1 MCIAPDGGRRLAGP
15 ETAALKAA
23 PHGIQPAG
31 LAKPAA
37 LPQKPPNQRHPK
49 SDAAPFCMTADVEAF
64 MADFDLGKIRN
75 IGITAHIDAGKT
87 TTTERIL
94 YYTGVSHR
102 IGEVHDGN
110 TTTDYMDQERERG
123 ITITSAAVTCE
134 WKDHRINIIDT
145 PGHIDF
151 NIEVN
156 RSLRVLDG
164 AIFIIEG
171 VAGVQPQSETNWRLA
186 DRYNVPRIIFINK
199 LDRTG
204 ADFFRAFATLK
215 EKLDI
220 VALPL
225 QLPIGIEDSFLGV
238 IDLVEMK
245 AIIWEGGE
253 LGAKFHDEEIP
264 EAMKEQAAE
273 YRQNL
278 LDTALS
284 VDNEAME
291 EYFDKGDVSVE
302 TLKRCIKAGAISG
315 AFRPVLCGTAFKNK
329 GVQPLLDAVLDYLP
343 SPVDVPGIRVAPEE
357 GQDDDPNARR
367 IKADPNAPFAGLAFK
382 IINDKYG
389 TLTFVRVYAGTLK
402 SSDTVMNTT
411 KGHKERI
418 GRMFQMH
425 ADKRAEIKEVHA
437 GDIAAFVGLKDTGTG
452 DTLASSDDPVVLE
465 RMAFPVPVI
474 DISVEPKTKEGVE
487 KMTLGLQKLA
497 GEDPSLR
504 LKTDQETGQTILSGM
519 GELHLEIIIDRL
531 KREYGVDANIGA
543 PQVAYRETISKSHT
557 ETYTH
562 KKQSGGSGQYAEVKI
577 VFEPQER
584 NEGVLFENKVVGGTV
599 PKEYIPAVEKGIRN
613 QADTGVL
620 AGFPTVDFKYTLV
633 DGKYHDVD
641 SSALAFEIAAKAC
654 FREGMKKAGPI
665 ILEPIMDVEITTPQ
679 DHVGDVVGDLNRRR
693 GQIQNQESS
702 GSTVIVRAHVPLKE
716 MFGYIS
722 HLRSMTK
729 GRASF
734 TMQFHH
740 YDPVPRNIAD
750 EIMTKSA

>member
-1 MCIAPDGGRRLAGP
+1 M
-15 ETAALKAA
+15 
-23 PHGIQPAG
+23 
-31 LAKPAA
+31 
-37 LPQKPPNQRHPK
+37 
-49 SDAAPFCMTADVEAF
+49 SDRPLD
-64 MADFDLGKIRN
+64 KIRN

-94 YYTGVSHR
+94 YYTGVSHK

-134 WKDHRINIIDT
+134 WKDTRINIIDT

-204 ADFFRAFATLK
+204 ADFYRAFDTLK

-225 QLPIGIEDSFLGV
+225 QLPIGEEDKFLGV
-238 IDLVEMK
+238 VDLVEMK

-253 LGAKFHDEEIP
+253 LGALYHDEPIP
-264 EAMKEQAAE
+264 ADLVEKAAE

-284 VDNEAME
+284 VDEKAME

-302 TLKRCIKAGAISG
+302 TLKRCIKQGAITG
-315 AFRPVLCGTAFKNK
+315 EFRPVLCGTAFKNK

-343 SPVDVPGIRVAPEE
+343 SPVDVPGIAVALDE
-357 GQDDDPNARR
+357 GVDEAEHPNRRR
-367 IKADPNAPFAGLAFK
+367 IKADPKAPFAGLAFK

-402 SSDTVMNTT
+402 TGDTVMNTT
-411 KGHKERI
+411 KDHRERI

-425 ADKRAEIKEVHA
+425 ADKRAEIKYVEA

-474 DISVEPKTKEGVE
+474 DISVEPRTKEAVE

-504 LKTDQETGQTILSGM
+504 LRTDQETGQTILSGM

-531 KREYGVDANIGA
+531 RREYGVDCAIGA

-577 VFEPQER
+577 IFEPMER
-584 NEGVLFENKVVGGTV
+584 NHGIVFENKVVGGSI
-599 PKEYIPAVEKGIRN
+599 PKEFIPAVEKGIKV

-654 FREGMKKAGPI
+654 FREGMKKATPI
-665 ILEPIMDVEITTPQ
+665 ILEPIMDVEVTTPQ

-693 GQIQNQESS
+693 GHIQNQDSS
-702 GSTVIVRAHVPLKE
+702 GSTIIVRAQVPLKE

-750 EIMTKSA
+750 EIMSKSA

>member
-1 MCIAPDGGRRLAGP
+1 VSATPL
-15 ETAALKAA
+15 E
-23 PHGIQPAG
+23 
-31 LAKPAA
+31 
-37 LPQKPPNQRHPK
+37 
-49 SDAAPFCMTADVEAF
+49 
-64 MADFDLGKIRN
+64 KIRN

-94 YYTGVSHR
+94 YYTGVSHK

-110 TTTDYMDQERERG
+110 TTTDYMEQERERG
-123 ITITSAAVTCE
+123 ITITSAAVTCQ

-186 DRYNVPRIIFINK
+186 DRYNVPRVIFINK

-204 ADFFRAFATLK
+204 ADFYRACDTLK

-225 QLPIGIEDSFLGV
+225 QLPIGIEDRFVGV
-238 IDLVEMK
+238 VDLVEMK
-245 AIIWEGGE
+245 AIVWEGGE
-253 LGAKFHDEEIP
+253 LGAKYHDEPIP
-264 EAMKEQAAE
+264 AE
-273 YRQNL
+273 LEERAREFRQNL

-284 VDNEAME
+284 MDDAAME
-291 EYFDKGDVSVE
+291 EYFDKGDVSAE
-302 TLKRCIKAGAISG
+302 TLKRCIKAGTISG

-343 SPVDVPGIRVAPEE
+343 SPVDVPGIKVAVAE
-357 GQDDDPNARR
+357 GEDETAEGRR
-367 IKADPNAPFAGLAFK
+367 IKADPGAPFAGLAFK

-402 SSDTVMNTT
+402 SGDMVQNTT
-411 KGHKERI
+411 KGHRERI

-425 ADKRAEIKEVHA
+425 ADKRAEIKEVFA
-437 GDIAAFVGLKDTGTG
+437 GDIAAFVGLKDTATG
-452 DTLASSDDPVVLE
+452 DTLASAADPVVLE

-474 DISVEPKTKEGVE
+474 DISVEPRTKEAIE

-504 LKTDQETGQTILSGM
+504 LRTDQESGQTILSGM

-531 KREYGVDANIGA
+531 RREYGVEANIGA
-543 PQVAYRETISKSHT
+543 PQVAYRETISRPHT

-562 KKQSGGSGQYAEVKI
+562 KKQTGGSGQYAEVKI
-577 VFEPQER
+577 TFEPQER
-584 NEGVLFENKVVGGTV
+584 NAGVVFENKVVGGSV
-599 PKEYIPAVEKGIRN
+599 PREYIPAVEKGIRV
-613 QADTGVL
+613 QAETGVL
-620 AGFPTVDFKYTLV
+620 AGFPTVDFKYTLL

-654 FREGMKKAGPI
+654 FRDGMKKAAPI
-665 ILEPIMDVEITTPQ
+665 ILEPIMDVEVTTPQ

-693 GQIQNQESS
+693 GMIQSQESS

-722 HLRSMTK
+722 DLRSMTK

-750 EIMTKSA
+750 EIMAKSA

>member
-1 MCIAPDGGRRLAGP
+1 MSDTVANPLA
-15 ETAALKAA
+15 
-23 PHGIQPAG
+23 
-31 LAKPAA
+31 
-37 LPQKPPNQRHPK
+37 R
-49 SDAAPFCMTADVEAF
+49 
-64 MADFDLGKIRN
+64 IRN

-110 TTTDYMDQERERG
+110 TTTDYMEQERERG

-164 AIFIIEG
+164 AVFIIEG

-186 DRYNVPRIIFINK
+186 DRYNVPRVIFINK

-204 ADFFRAFATLK
+204 ADFYRAFDTLK

-220 VALPL
+220 IALPL
-225 QLPIGIEDSFLGV
+225 QLPIGIEDQFIGV
-238 IDLVEMK
+238 VDLVEMK
-245 AIIWEGGE
+245 AIVWEGGE

-264 EAMKEQAAE
+264 ADMADKAAE
-273 YRQNL
+273 ARVLL

-284 VDNEAME
+284 VDTVAME

-302 TLKRCIKAGAISG
+302 TLKRCIKLGTISG

-343 SPVDVPGIRVAPEE
+343 SPIDVPGIKVAIEE
-357 GQDDDPNARR
+357 GDDPDKVVRVIPANSS
-367 IKADPNAPFAGLAFK
+367 APFAGLAFK

-402 SSDTVMNTT
+402 SGDTVMNTT
-411 KGHKERI
+411 KDHKERI

-452 DTLASSDDPVVLE
+452 DTLAAAEDPVILE
-465 RMAFPVPVI
+465 RMAFPIPVI
-474 DISVEPKTKEGVE
+474 DISVEPKTKDGVE

-504 LKTDQETGQTILSGM
+504 LKTDQESGQTILSGM

-531 KREYGVDANIGA
+531 RREYGVDANIGA
-543 PQVAYRETISKSHT
+543 PQVAYRETISKAHT

-562 KKQSGGSGQYAEVKI
+562 KKQTGGSGQYAEVKI
-577 VFEPQER
+577 LFEPMER
-584 NEGVLFENKVVGGTV
+584 NAGVVFENKVVGGTV
-599 PKEYIPAVEKGIRN
+599 PKEYIPAVEKGIRY
-613 QADTGVL
+613 QAETGVL
-620 AGFPTVDFKYTLV
+620 AGFPTVDFKYSLV

-654 FREGMKKAGPI
+654 FRDGMKRASPI
-665 ILEPIMDVEITTPQ
+665 ILEPIMEVEVTTPQ

-693 GQIQNQESS
+693 GTIQSQESS
-702 GSTVIVRAHVPLKE
+702 GSTVIVRANVPLKE
-716 MFGYIS
+716 MFGYINQ
-722 HLRSMTK
+722 LRGMTK

-750 EIMTKSA
+750 EIMAKSA

>member
-1 MCIAPDGGRRLAGP
+1 MSG
-15 ETAALKAA
+15 
-23 PHGIQPAG
+23 H
-31 LAKPAA
+31 
-37 LPQKPPNQRHPK
+37 
-49 SDAAPFCMTADVEAF
+49 SD
-64 MADFDLGKIRN
+64 LSKIRN

-94 YYTGVSHR
+94 FYTGVSHK

-164 AIFIIEG
+164 AVFIIEG

-186 DRYNVPRIIFINK
+186 DRYNVPRVIFINK

-204 ADFFRAFATLK
+204 ADFYRAFDTLK

-225 QLPIGIEDSFLGV
+225 QLPIGTEDTFVGV
-238 IDLVEMK
+238 VDLVEMK
-245 AIIWEGGE
+245 AIVWEGGE

-264 EAMKEQAAE
+264 ADLLEKAKEH
-273 YRQNL
+273 RQTL

-284 VDNEAME
+284 VDNEGME
-291 EYFDKGDVSVE
+291 EYFENGDVSVA
-302 TLKRCIKAGAISG
+302 TLKRAIKKGTISG

-329 GVQPLLDAVLDYLP
+329 GVQPLLDSVLDYLP
-343 SPVDVPGIRVAPEE
+343 APDDVEGIRVAPPEDEE
-357 GQDDDPNARR
+357 VDENTLRVIPIDPAG
-367 IKADPNAPFAGLAFK
+367 KFAGLAFK

-389 TLTFVRVYAGTLK
+389 TLTFVRVYRGVLK
-402 SSDTVMNTT
+402 SGDQVMNTT

-452 DTLASSDDPVVLE
+452 DTLADQADPVVLE

-474 DISVEPKTKEGVE
+474 DISVEPKTKDGVE

-531 KREYGVDANIGA
+531 RREYGVDANIGA
-543 PQVAYRETISKSHT
+543 PQVAYRETISKEHT

-577 VFEPQER
+577 TFSPRER

-599 PKEYIPAVEKGIRN
+599 PKEYIPAVEKGIRV

-620 AGFPTVDFKYTLV
+620 AGFPTVDFKYTLI

-654 FREGMKKAGPI
+654 FREGMKRASPV
-665 ILEPIMDVEITTPQ
+665 ILEPIMDVECTTPQ

-693 GQIQNQESS
+693 GMIQSQESS
-702 GSTVIVRAHVPLKE
+702 GSTVMVRAHVPLKE

-722 HLRSMTK
+722 DLRSMTK

-740 YDPVPRNIAD
+740 YDPVPRNIAE
-750 EIMTKSA
+750 EIMAKSA

>member
-1 MCIAPDGGRRLAGP
+1 VSTDALA
-15 ETAALKAA
+15 
-23 PHGIQPAG
+23 
-31 LAKPAA
+31 
-37 LPQKPPNQRHPK
+37 R
-49 SDAAPFCMTADVEAF
+49 
-64 MADFDLGKIRN
+64 IRN

-94 YYTGVSHR
+94 YYTGVSHK

-110 TTTDYMDQERERG
+110 TTTDYMAQERERG

-164 AIFIIEG
+164 AVFIIEG

-204 ADFFRAFATLK
+204 ADFYRAFDTLK

-220 VALPL
+220 IALPL
-225 QLPIGIEDSFLGV
+225 QLPIGAEDQFLGV
-238 IDLVEMK
+238 VDLVEMK

-253 LGAKFHDEEIP
+253 LGAKYHDEEIP
-264 EAMKEQAAE
+264 ADLLAKAKEA
-273 YRQNL
+273 RQLL

-284 VDNEAME
+284 VDDAGME
-291 EYFDKGDVSVE
+291 EYFENGDVAVE
-302 TLKRCIKAGAISG
+302 TLKRAIKTGTISG

-329 GVQPLLDAVLDYLP
+329 GVQPLLDAVIDYLP
-343 SPVDVPGIRVAPEE
+343 SPIDVPGISIAAEE
-357 GQDDDPNARR
+357 GEEDGEHSNRRR
-367 IKADPNAPFAGLAFK
+367 IPANPDAPFAGLAFK

-389 TLTFVRVYAGTLK
+389 TLTFVRVYAGTLRTG
-402 SSDTVMNTT
+402 DTVMNTT
-411 KGHKERI
+411 KDHKERI
-418 GRMFQMH
+418 SRMFQMH

-452 DTLASSDDPVVLE
+452 DTLASNDDPVILE

-474 DISVEPKTKEGVE
+474 DISVEPKTKDSVE
-487 KMTLGLQKLA
+487 KMSIGLQKLA

-504 LKTDQETGQTILSGM
+504 LKTDQESGQTILSGM

-531 KREYGVDANIGA
+531 RREYGVDCNIGA
-543 PQVAYRETISKSHT
+543 PQVAYRETISKSWT

-562 KKQSGGSGQYAEVKI
+562 KKQSGGSGQYAEVK
-577 VFEPQER
+577 
-584 NEGVLFENKVVGGTV
+584 VLFEPAERNAGITFANKTVGGSV
-599 PKEYIPAVEKGIRN
+599 PKEYVPAVEKGIRV

-620 AGFPTVDFKYTLV
+620 AGFQTVDFNYTLL

-654 FREGMKKAGPI
+654 FREGMKKASPI
-665 ILEPIMDVEITTPQ
+665 ILEPIMDVEVTTPS

-693 GQIQNQESS
+693 GQIQNQDSA
-702 GSTVIVRAHVPLKE
+702 GSTVIVKAHVPLKE

-722 HLRSMTK
+722 DLRSMTK

-740 YDPVPRNIAD
+740 YDPVPRNVAD
-750 EIMTKSA
+750 ELVKKAG

>member
-1 MCIAPDGGRRLAGP
+1 MGWDVTERAGP
-15 ETAALKAA
+15 PPCRAFLAWRQIVTSTSPL
-23 PHGIQPAG
+23 G
-31 LAKPAA
+31 L
-37 LPQKPPNQRHPK
+37 
-49 SDAAPFCMTADVEAF
+49 
-64 MADFDLGKIRN
+64 IRN

-94 YYTGVSHR
+94 YYTGVSHK

-204 ADFFRAFATLK
+204 ADFYRAFDTLK

-220 VALPL
+220 IALPL
-225 QLPIGIEDSFLGV
+225 QLPIGIEENFIGV
-238 IDLVEMK
+238 VDLVEMK

-253 LGAKFHDEEIP
+253 LGAKFHDEPIP
-264 EAMKEQAAE
+264 ADLAEKAAE
-273 YRQNL
+273 YRELL

-284 VDNEAME
+284 VDTTAME
-291 EYFDKGDVSVE
+291 EYFEKGEVSVE

-343 SPVDVPGIRVAPEE
+343 SPIDVPGIKVAADEDEEDTPEAAA
-357 GQDDDPNARR
+357 ARR
-367 IKADPNAPFAGLAFK
+367 VIPANPDAPFSGLAFK

-389 TLTFVRVYAGTLK
+389 TLTFVRVYSGTLK
-402 SSDTVMNTT
+402 SGDTVMNTT
-411 KGHKERI
+411 KDHRERI

-452 DTLASSDDPVVLE
+452 DTLASADDPVVLE

-487 KMTLGLQKLA
+487 KMTIGLQKLA

-531 KREYGVDANIGA
+531 RREYGVDANIGA
-543 PQVAYRETISKSHT
+543 PQVAYRETISREHT

-577 VFEPQER
+577 IFAPLER
-584 NEGVLFENKVVGGTV
+584 NEGVVFENKVVGGTV
-599 PKEYIPAVEKGIRN
+599 PREYIPAVEKGIKV

-620 AGFPTVDFKYTLV
+620 AGFQTVDFKYTLV

-665 ILEPIMDVEITTPQ
+665 ILEPIMDVEVTTPN

-693 GQIQNQESS
+693 GMIQNQESS

-740 YDPVPRNIAD
+740 YDPVPRNVAD
-750 EIMTKSA
+750 EIMAKSA

>member
-1 MCIAPDGGRRLAGP
+1 M
-15 ETAALKAA
+15 
-23 PHGIQPAG
+23 
-31 LAKPAA
+31 
-37 LPQKPPNQRHPK
+37 
-49 SDAAPFCMTADVEAF
+49 SDTPLDR
-64 MADFDLGKIRN
+64 IRN

-94 YYTGVSHR
+94 FYTGESHK

-123 ITITSAAVTCE
+123 ITITSAAVTCN
-134 WKDHRINIIDT
+134 WQDTRINIIDT

-164 AIFIIEG
+164 AVFIIEG

-186 DRYNVPRIIFINK
+186 DRYNVPRVIFINK

-204 ADFFRAFATLK
+204 ADFYRAFDTLK

-225 QLPIGIEDSFLGV
+225 QLPIGEEDKFLGV
-238 IDLVEMK
+238 VDLVEMK

-253 LGAKFHDEEIP
+253 LGAKYHDEPIP
-264 EAMKEQAAE
+264 ADLVEKAAA
-273 YRQNL
+273 YRQEL

-284 VDNEAME
+284 VDEKAME
-291 EYFDKGDVSVE
+291 EYFDKGDVSVA
-302 TLKRCIKAGAISG
+302 TLKRCIKRGTIDG
-315 AFRPVLCGTAFKNK
+315 TFRPVLCGTAFKNK
-329 GVQPLLDAVLDYLP
+329 GVQPLLDAVVDYLP
-343 SPVDVPGIRVAPEE
+343 SPVDVPGIAVALDE
-357 GQDDDPNARR
+357 GVDESEHPNRRR
-367 IKADPNAPFAGLAFK
+367 IKADTKAPFAGLAFK

-402 SSDTVMNTT
+402 TGDTVMNTT
-411 KGHKERI
+411 KDHRERI

-425 ADKRAEIKEVHA
+425 ADKREEIKQVEA

-452 DTLASSDDPVVLE
+452 DTLASADDPVVLE

-474 DISVEPKTKEGVE
+474 DISVEPRTKEAVE

-504 LKTDQETGQTILSGM
+504 LRSDQETGQTILSGM

-531 KREYGVDANIGA
+531 RREYGVDCAIGA
-543 PQVAYRETISKSHT
+543 PQVAYRETISKPHT
-557 ETYTH
+557 EIYTH

-577 VFEPQER
+577 VFEPLER
-584 NEGVLFENKVVGGTV
+584 NTGIVFENKVVGGSV
-599 PKEYIPAVEKGIRN
+599 PREFIPAVEKGIKV

-654 FREGMKKAGPI
+654 FREGMKKASPI
-665 ILEPIMDVEITTPQ
+665 ILEPIMDVEVTTPQ

-693 GQIQNQESS
+693 GHIQNQESS
-702 GSTVIVRAHVPLKE
+702 GSTIIVRAQVPLKE

-750 EIMTKSA
+750 EIMSKSA

>member
-1 MCIAPDGGRRLAGP
+1 MSETNALA
-15 ETAALKAA
+15 
-23 PHGIQPAG
+23 
-31 LAKPAA
+31 
-37 LPQKPPNQRHPK
+37 
-49 SDAAPFCMTADVEAF
+49 
-64 MADFDLGKIRN
+64 KIRN

-164 AIFIIEG
+164 AVFIIEG

-204 ADFFRAFATLK
+204 ADFYRAFDTLK

-220 VALPL
+220 IALPL
-225 QLPIGIEDSFLGV
+225 QLPIGIEDQFIGV
-238 IDLVEMK
+238 VDLVEMK
-245 AIIWEGGE
+245 AIVWEGGE

-264 EAMKEQAAE
+264 ADLLEKAKEH
-273 YRQNL
+273 RQTL
-278 LDTALS
+278 LDTALA
-284 VDNEAME
+284 VDDEGME
-291 EYFDKGDVSVE
+291 EYFDKGDVSVA
-302 TLKRCIKAGAISG
+302 TLKRAIKTGTISG

-329 GVQPLLDAVLDYLP
+329 GVQPLLDSVLDYLP
-343 SPVDVPGIRVAPEE
+343 SPIDVAGIKVAAEE
-357 GQDDDPNARR
+357 GEDEHTERR
-367 IKADPNAPFAGLAFK
+367 IIKADPKAPFSGLAFK

-389 TLTFVRVYAGTLK
+389 TLTFVRVYSGTLK
-402 SSDTVMNTT
+402 SGDTLLNTT
-411 KGHKERI
+411 KDHKERI

-425 ADKRAEIKEVHA
+425 ADKRAEIKEVTA

-452 DTLASSDDPVVLE
+452 DTLASADDPVVLE
-465 RMAFPVPVI
+465 RMSFPVPVI
-474 DISVEPKTKEGVE
+474 DISVEPKTKDGVE

-504 LKTDQETGQTILSGM
+504 LKTDQESGQTILSGM

-531 KREYGVDANIGA
+531 RREYGVDANIGA
-543 PQVAYRETISKSHT
+543 PQVAYRETISKPHT
-557 ETYTH
+557 EIYTH
-562 KKQSGGSGQYAEVKI
+562 KKQSGGSGQYAEVKVTFEPLERNAGI
-577 VFEPQER
+577 VFS
-584 NEGVLFENKVVGGTV
+584 NSVVGGSV
-599 PKEYIPAVEKGIRN
+599 PKEYIPAVEKGIKN
-613 QADTGVL
+613 QAETGVL
-620 AGFPTVDFKYTLV
+620 AGFPTVDFKYSLV

-665 ILEPIMDVEITTPQ
+665 ILEPIMDVEVTTPQ

-693 GQIQNQESS
+693 GTIQSQDSA

-722 HLRSMTK
+722 QLRGMTK

-740 YDPVPRNIAD
+740 YDPVPRNVAD
-750 EIMTKSA
+750 EIMKKSA

>member
-1 MCIAPDGGRRLAGP
+1 MSVTPLDR
-15 ETAALKAA
+15 
-23 PHGIQPAG
+23 
-31 LAKPAA
+31 
-37 LPQKPPNQRHPK
+37 
-49 SDAAPFCMTADVEAF
+49 
-64 MADFDLGKIRN
+64 IRN

-94 YYTGVSHR
+94 YYTGESHK

-110 TTTDYMDQERERG
+110 TTTDYMEQERERG
-123 ITITSAAVTCE
+123 ITITSAAVTCQ
-134 WKDHRINIIDT
+134 WKENRINIIDT

-164 AIFIIEG
+164 AVFIIEG

-186 DRYNVPRIIFINK
+186 DRYKVPRIIFINK

-204 ADFFRAFATLK
+204 ADFYRAFATLK

-225 QLPIGIEDSFLGV
+225 QLPIGVEDGFLGV
-238 IDLVEMK
+238 VDLVEMK

-253 LGAKFHDEEIP
+253 LGAKYHYEDIP
-264 EAMKEQAAE
+264 EDMAE
-273 YRQNL
+273 LVAEHRQTL

-284 VDNEAME
+284 VDNAAME
-291 EYFDKGDVSVE
+291 EYFDKGDVAIE
-302 TLKRCIKAGAISG
+302 TLKRSIKRGTIDG

-329 GVQPLLDAVLDYLP
+329 GVQPLLDAVIDYLP
-343 SPVDVPGIRVAPEE
+343 SPIDVPGIAVALEE
-357 GQDDDPNARR
+357 GEEDGDNPNRRR
-367 IKADPNAPFAGLAFK
+367 IPADPKAPFAGLAFK

-402 SSDTVMNTT
+402 SGDMVMNTT
-411 KGHKERI
+411 KGHRERI

-425 ADKRAEIKEVHA
+425 ADKRAEIKEVEA

-452 DTLASSDDPVVLE
+452 DTLASADDPVILE

-474 DISVEPKTKEGVE
+474 DISVEPRTKEAVE

-504 LKTDQETGQTILSGM
+504 LRTDQETGQTILSGM

-531 KREYGVDANIGA
+531 RREYGVDCNIGA
-543 PQVAYRETISKSHT
+543 PQVAYRETISKTHT

-577 VFEPQER
+577 IFEPLER
-584 NEGVLFENKVVGGTV
+584 NAGIVFENKVVGGSV
-599 PKEYIPAVEKGIRN
+599 PKEYIPAVEKGIRV

-620 AGFPTVDFKYTLV
+620 AGFPTVDFRSTLI

-654 FREGMKKAGPI
+654 FRDGMKNATPI
-665 ILEPIMDVEITTPQ
+665 ILEPIMDVEVTTPQ

-693 GQIQNQESS
+693 GMIQNQESS

-740 YDPVPRNIAD
+740 YDPVPRNVAD
-750 EIMTKSA
+750 EIMKKSA

>member
-1 MCIAPDGGRRLAGP
+1 VSETPLDRL
-15 ETAALKAA
+15 
-23 PHGIQPAG
+23 
-31 LAKPAA
+31 
-37 LPQKPPNQRHPK
+37 
-49 SDAAPFCMTADVEAF
+49 
-64 MADFDLGKIRN
+64 RN

-94 YYTGVSHR
+94 YYTGESHK

-134 WKDHRINIIDT
+134 WKGNRINIIDT

-204 ADFFRAFATLK
+204 ADFYRAFDTLK

-225 QLPIGIEDSFLGV
+225 QLPIGEEDKFIGV
-238 IDLVEMK
+238 VDLVEMK
-245 AIIWEGGE
+245 AIVWEGGD
-253 LGAKFHDEEIP
+253 LGAKYHDEPIP
-264 EAMKEQAAE
+264 ADLAAKAAE
-273 YRQNL
+273 YRQTL
-278 LDTALS
+278 LDTAVS
-284 VDNEAME
+284 VDEKAME
-291 EYFDKGDVSVE
+291 EYFEKGDVSVA
-302 TLKRCIKAGAISG
+302 TLKACIKKGTISG
-315 AFRPVLCGTAFKNK
+315 EFRPVLCGTAFKNK
-329 GVQPLLDAVLDYLP
+329 GVQPLLDAVIDYLP
-343 SPVDVPGIRVAPEE
+343 SPIDVPGIAVALEE
-357 GQDDDPNARR
+357 GADETLHPDRRR
-367 IKADPNAPFAGLAFK
+367 IPANPKAPFAGLAFK

-402 SSDTVMNTT
+402 SGDTVMNTT
-411 KGHKERI
+411 KGHRERI

-425 ADKRAEIKEVHA
+425 ADKRAEIKGVEA

-474 DISVEPKTKEGVE
+474 DISVEPRTKEAVE

-504 LKTDQETGQTILSGM
+504 LRTDQETGQTILSGM

-531 KREYGVDANIGA
+531 RREYGVDCNIGA
-543 PQVAYRETISKSHT
+543 PQVAYRETISKPHT
-557 ETYTH
+557 EIYTH
-562 KKQSGGSGQYAEVKI
+562 KKQTGGSGQYAEVKI
-577 VFEPQER
+577 IFEPMER
-584 NEGVLFENKVVGGTV
+584 NGGVVFENKVVGGSI
-599 PKEYIPAVEKGIRN
+599 PREYIPAVEKGIKV

-654 FREGMKKAGPI
+654 FREGMKKASPI
-665 ILEPIMDVEITTPQ
+665 ILEPIMDVEVTTPQ

-702 GSTVIVRAHVPLKE
+702 GSTIIVRALVPLKE

-750 EIMTKSA
+750 EIMSKSA

>member
-1 MCIAPDGGRRLAGP
+1 MCELHG
-15 ETAALKAA
+15 KAA
-23 PHGIQPAG
+23 II
-31 LAKPAA
+31 LANRAA
-37 LPQKPPNQRHPK
+37 VQHLL
-49 SDAAPFCMTADVEAF
+49 SDRRARGTWVPGRPSWYGGFTVPSTPLE
-64 MADFDLGKIRN
+64 KIRN

-94 YYTGVSHR
+94 YYTGMSHK

-110 TTTDYMDQERERG
+110 TTTDYMEQERERG

-134 WKDHRINIIDT
+134 WHDYRINIIDT

-164 AIFIIEG
+164 AVFIIEG

-186 DRYNVPRIIFINK
+186 DRYNVPRVIFINK

-204 ADFFRAFATLK
+204 ADFFRALGTLK

-225 QLPIGIEDSFLGV
+225 QLPIGIEDKFVGV
-238 IDLVEMK
+238 VDLVEMH
-245 AIIWEGGE
+245 AVVWEGTE
-253 LGAKFHDEEIP
+253 LGAKFHIEPIP
-264 EAMKEQAAE
+264 TDLVEQAKE
-273 YRQNL
+273 YRQLL

-284 VDNEAME
+284 VDDAAME
-291 EYFDKGDVSVE
+291 EYFDKGDVEVA
-302 TLKRCIKAGAISG
+302 TLKRCVKAGTISG

-329 GVQPLLDAVLDYLP
+329 GVQPLLDAVIDYLP
-343 SPVDVPGIRVAPEE
+343 SPLDVPGIAVAAEE
-357 GQDDDPNARR
+357 DEDEHVERRR
-367 IKADPNAPFAGLAFK
+367 IKADPSAPFAGLAFK

-402 SSDTVMNTT
+402 SGDTVMNTT
-411 KGHKERI
+411 KSHRERI

-437 GDIAAFVGLKDTGTG
+437 GDIAAFVGLKDTTTG
-452 DTLASSDDPVVLE
+452 DTLASQQDQVILE

-474 DISVEPKTKEGVE
+474 DISVEPRTKESVE
-487 KMTLGLQKLA
+487 KMSLALQKLA
-497 GEDPSLR
+497 AEDPSLR
-504 LKTDQETGQTILSGM
+504 LRTDPETSQTILSGM

-531 KREYGVDANIGA
+531 KREYGVEANIGA
-543 PQVAYRETISKSHT
+543 PQVAYRETITRAVT

-562 KKQSGGSGQYAEVKI
+562 RKQTGGSGQYAEVKI
-577 VFEPQER
+577 TFEPLGR
-584 NEGVLFENKVVGGTV
+584 NEGVVFDNKVVGGAV
-599 PKEYIPAVEKGIRN
+599 PKEYIPAVEKGIAQ
-613 QADTGVL
+613 QAETGVL
-620 AGFPTVDFKYTLV
+620 AGFPTVDFKYSLI

-641 SSALAFEIAAKAC
+641 SSALAFEIAAKSC
-654 FREGMKKAGPI
+654 FRDGMKKASPI
-665 ILEPIMDVEITTPQ
+665 ILEPVMDVEITTPS

-693 GQIQNQESS
+693 GMIQNQESS

-722 HLRSMTK
+722 DLRSMTK

-750 EIMTKSA
+750 EIMAKSA

>member
-1 MCIAPDGGRRLAGP
+1 MSA
-15 ETAALKAA
+15 
-23 PHGIQPAG
+23 Q
-31 LAKPAA
+31 
-37 LPQKPPNQRHPK
+37 
-49 SDAAPFCMTADVEAF
+49 SD
-64 MADFDLGKIRN
+64 LSLIRN

-94 YYTGVSHR
+94 YYTGVSHK
-102 IGEVHDGN
+102 IGEVHEGN
-110 TTTDYMDQERERG
+110 TTTDYMAQERERG

-134 WKDHRINIIDT
+134 WEGRRINIIDT

-204 ADFFRAFATLK
+204 ADFYYAFDTLK

-220 VALPL
+220 VAIPL
-225 QLPIGIEDSFLGV
+225 QLPIGAEENFVGVVDLIE
-238 IDLVEMK
+238 MR
-245 AIIWEGGE
+245 AIVWEGGE
-253 LGAKFHDEEIP
+253 LGAKFHYEEIP
-264 EAMKEQAAE
+264 ADLKEKAAE
-273 YRQNL
+273 ARQNL

-284 VDNEAME
+284 VDDAAME
-291 EYFDKGDVSVE
+291 EYFDKGDVDVA
-302 TLKRCIKAGAISG
+302 TLKRCIKKGTIAGD
-315 AFRPVLCGTAFKNK
+315 FRPVLCGTAFKNK
-329 GVQPLLDAVLDYLP
+329 GVQPLLDAVIDFLP
-343 SPVDVPGIRVAPEE
+343 APNDVEGIRIAPPEDEEVDENKLPIIPVD
-357 GQDDDPNARR
+357 PNG
-367 IKADPNAPFAGLAFK
+367 KFAGLAFK

-389 TLTFVRVYAGTLK
+389 TLTFVRVYRGVLK
-402 SSDTVMNTT
+402 TGDTVLNTT

-418 GRMFQMH
+418 GRIYQMH
-425 ADKRAEIKEVHA
+425 ADKREELSEVHA
-437 GDIAAFVGLKDTGTG
+437 GDIAAFVGLKDSQTG
-452 DTLASSDDPVVLE
+452 DTLADPADPVVLE
-465 RMAFPVPVI
+465 RMTFPIPVI
-474 DISVEPKTKEGVE
+474 DISVEPKTKDGVE
-487 KMTLGLQKLA
+487 KMTLALQKLS

-519 GELHLEIIIDRL
+519 GELHLDIIIDRL
-531 KREYGVDANIGA
+531 RREYGVDANIGA
-543 PQVAYRETISKSHT
+543 PQVAYRETITQTHV

-562 KKQSGGSGQYAEVKI
+562 KKQSGGSGQFAEVKI
-577 VFEPQER
+577 EFAPVER
-584 NEGVLFENKVVGGTV
+584 NEGISFENKVVGGTV
-599 PKEYIPAVEKGIRN
+599 PKEYIPAVDKGI
-613 QADTGVL
+613 QAQATTGVL
-620 AGFPTVDFKYTLV
+620 AGFPTVDFKFTLL

-654 FREGMKKAGPI
+654 FREGMKKAGPV
-665 ILEPIMDVEITTPQ
+665 ILEPIMDVEVTTPN

-693 GQIQNQESS
+693 GMIQSQETA
-702 GSTVIVRAHVPLKE
+702 GSTVMVRAAVPLKE

-740 YDPVPRNIAD
+740 YDPVPRNVAE
-750 EIMTKSA
+750 EIMAQSA

>member
-1 MCIAPDGGRRLAGP
+1 
-15 ETAALKAA
+15 
-23 PHGIQPAG
+23 
-31 LAKPAA
+31 
-37 LPQKPPNQRHPK
+37 
-49 SDAAPFCMTADVEAF
+49 
-64 MADFDLGKIRN
+64 MARTPLDRIRN

-94 YYTGVSHR
+94 YYTGKNHR
-102 IGEVHDGN
+102 IGEVHEGN
-110 TTTDYMDQERERG
+110 TTTDYMEQERERG
-123 ITITSAAVTCE
+123 ITITSAAVTAE
-134 WKDHRINIIDT
+134 WKDHRINVIDT

-164 AIFIIEG
+164 AVFIIEG

-204 ADFFRAFATLK
+204 ADFYRAAATLT
-215 EKLDI
+215 EKLGI
-220 VALPL
+220 NWVTL
-225 QLPIGIEDSFLGV
+225 QLPIGIEDTLKGV
-238 IDLVEMK
+238 VDLVEMK
-245 AIIWEGGE
+245 ALIWEGDE
-253 LGAKFHDEEIP
+253 LGAKYHDAPIP
-264 EAMKEQAAE
+264 DDLKEKAAE
-273 YRQNL
+273 YRQIL

-284 VDNEAME
+284 VDDAGME
-291 EYFDKGDVSVE
+291 EYFEKGDVSVE
-302 TLKRCIKAGAISG
+302 TLKRAIKRGTIDG
-315 AFRPVLCGTAFKNK
+315 TFRPVFCGSAFKNK
-329 GVQPLLDAVLDYLP
+329 GVQPLLDAVIDYLP
-343 SPVDVPGIRVAPEE
+343 APTDIAGIKVAYDE
-357 GQDDDPNARR
+357 GMDEVTQPDRR
-367 IKADPNAPFAGLAFK
+367 IIPANVEAPFSGLAFK
-382 IINDKYG
+382 IVNDKYG
-389 TLTFVRVYAGTLK
+389 NLTFVRVYSGVLK
-402 SSDTVMNTT
+402 SGDTVMNTT
-411 KGHKERI
+411 KGNKERI

-425 ADKRAEIKEVHA
+425 ADKREEIKEVTA

-452 DTLASSDDPVVLE
+452 DTLADSSDPVVLE

-504 LKTDQETGQTILSGM
+504 LRTDQETGQTILSGM

-531 KREYGVDANIGA
+531 RREYGVDANIGA
-543 PQVAYRETISKSHT
+543 PQVAYRETITKPHI

-577 VFEPQER
+577 AFEPKER
-584 NEGVLFENKVVGGTV
+584 TTGIEFVNATTGGSV
-599 PKEYIPAVEKGIRN
+599 PKEYIPAVEKGIKV

-620 AGFPTVDFKYTLV
+620 AGFPTVDFKFSLV

-654 FREGMKKAGPI
+654 FREGMKKASPV
-665 ILEPIMDVEITTPQ
+665 ILEPIMDVEVTTPS

-693 GQIQNQESS
+693 GVIQSQDMA
-702 GSTVIVRAHVPLKE
+702 STSVIIRAHVPLKE

-722 HLRSMTK
+722 NLRGMTK

-734 TMQFHH
+734 SMQFHH
-740 YDPVPRNIAD
+740 YDPVPRNVAE
-750 EIMTKSA
+750 EIMKASA

>member
-1 MCIAPDGGRRLAGP
+1 VASQ
-15 ETAALKAA
+15 AL
-23 PHGIQPAG
+23 
-31 LAKPAA
+31 
-37 LPQKPPNQRHPK
+37 
-49 SDAAPFCMTADVEAF
+49 E
-64 MADFDLGKIRN
+64 KIRN

-94 YYTGVSHR
+94 YYTGVSHK

-110 TTTDYMDQERERG
+110 TTTDYMEQERERG

-164 AIFIIEG
+164 AVFIIEG

-204 ADFFRAFATLK
+204 ADFYRAFATLK

-225 QLPIGIEDSFLGV
+225 QLPIGIEDQFLGV
-238 IDLVEMK
+238 VDLVEMK
-245 AIIWEGGE
+245 AIVWEGGE
-253 LGAKFHDEEIP
+253 LGAKYHDEPIP
-264 EAMKEQAAE
+264 ADLADKAAE
-273 YRQNL
+273 YRQAL

-284 VDNEAME
+284 VDETAME

-302 TLKRCIKAGAISG
+302 TLKRCIKKGTISG
-315 AFRPVLCGTAFKNK
+315 EFRPVLCGTAFKNK
-329 GVQPLLDAVLDYLP
+329 GVQPLLDAVIDYLP
-343 SPVDVPGIRVAPEE
+343 SPVDVPGIAVAAEE
-357 GQDDDPNARR
+357 GEEDGLTDEQLKEVHAKRRR
-367 IKADPNAPFAGLAFK
+367 IKADPKGSFAGLAFK

-389 TLTFVRVYAGTLK
+389 TLTFVRVYSGTLK
-402 SSDTVMNTT
+402 SGDTVMNTT
-411 KGHKERI
+411 KGHRERI

-425 ADKRAEIKEVHA
+425 ADKREEIKEVEA

-452 DTLASSDDPVVLE
+452 DTLAAQDDQVVLE

-474 DISVEPKTKEGVE
+474 DISVEPRTKEAIE
-487 KMTLGLQKLA
+487 KMTIGLQKLA

-504 LKTDQETGQTILSGM
+504 LRTDQETGQTILSGM

-531 KREYGVDANIGA
+531 RREYGVDCNIGA
-543 PQVAYRETISKSHT
+543 PQVAYRETISRTHT

-562 KKQSGGSGQYAEVKI
+562 KKQSGGSGQYAEVRIIFEPLERNAGI
-577 VFEPQER
+577 VFE
-584 NEGVLFENKVVGGTV
+584 NKIVGGAV
-599 PKEYIPAVEKGIRN
+599 PKEYIPAVEKGIRV

-641 SSALAFEIAAKAC
+641 SSALAFEIAGKAC
-654 FREGMKKAGPI
+654 FREGMKNAGPI

-693 GQIQNQESS
+693 GMIQNQESS

-740 YDPVPRNIAD
+740 YDPVPRNVAD
-750 EIMTKSA
+750 EIMKKSA

>member
-1 MCIAPDGGRRLAGP
+1 MSETPLDRL
-15 ETAALKAA
+15 
-23 PHGIQPAG
+23 
-31 LAKPAA
+31 
-37 LPQKPPNQRHPK
+37 
-49 SDAAPFCMTADVEAF
+49 
-64 MADFDLGKIRN
+64 RN

-94 YYTGVSHR
+94 YYTGESHK

-134 WKDHRINIIDT
+134 WKENRINIIDT

-204 ADFFRAFATLK
+204 ADFYRAFDTLK

-225 QLPIGIEDSFLGV
+225 QLPIGEEDKFIGV
-238 IDLVEMK
+238 VDLVEMK
-245 AIIWEGGE
+245 AIVWEGGD
-253 LGAKFHDEEIP
+253 LGAKYHDEPIP
-264 EAMKEQAAE
+264 AELADKAAE
-273 YRQNL
+273 YRQTL
-278 LDTALS
+278 LDTAVS
-284 VDNEAME
+284 VDEKAME
-291 EYFDKGDVSVE
+291 EYFEKGDVSVA
-302 TLKRCIKAGAISG
+302 TLKACIKKGTISG
-315 AFRPVLCGTAFKNK
+315 EFRPVLCGTAFKNK
-329 GVQPLLDAVLDYLP
+329 GVQPLLDAVIDYLP
-343 SPVDVPGIRVAPEE
+343 SPIDVPGIAVALEE
-357 GQDDDPNARR
+357 GVDETLHPDRRR
-367 IKADPNAPFAGLAFK
+367 IPANPKAPFAGLAFK

-402 SSDTVMNTT
+402 SGDTVMNTT
-411 KGHKERI
+411 KGHRERI

-425 ADKRAEIKEVHA
+425 ADKRAEIKEVEA

-474 DISVEPKTKEGVE
+474 DISVEPRTKEAVE

-504 LKTDQETGQTILSGM
+504 LRTDQETGQTILSGM

-531 KREYGVDANIGA
+531 RREYGVDCNIGA

-557 ETYTH
+557 EIYTH
-562 KKQSGGSGQYAEVKI
+562 KKQTGGSGQYAEVKI
-577 VFEPQER
+577 IFEPMER
-584 NEGVLFENKVVGGTV
+584 NGGVVFENKVVGGSI
-599 PKEYIPAVEKGIRN
+599 PKEYIPAVEKGIKV

-654 FREGMKKAGPI
+654 FREGMKKASPI
-665 ILEPIMDVEITTPQ
+665 ILEPIMDVEVTTPQ

-702 GSTVIVRAHVPLKE
+702 GSTIIVRALVPLKE

-750 EIMTKSA
+750 EIMSKSA

>member
-1 MCIAPDGGRRLAGP
+1 
-15 ETAALKAA
+15 
-23 PHGIQPAG
+23 
-31 LAKPAA
+31 
-37 LPQKPPNQRHPK
+37 
-49 SDAAPFCMTADVEAF
+49 
-64 MADFDLGKIRN
+64 MATSLEKIRN

-94 YYTGVSHR
+94 HYTGVSHK

-164 AIFIIEG
+164 AVFIIEG

-204 ADFFRAFATLK
+204 ADFYRAFATLK
-215 EKLDI
+215 DKLDI
-220 VALPL
+220 IALPL
-225 QLPIGIEDSFLGV
+225 QLPIGIEDKFIGV
-238 IDLVEMK
+238 VDLIEMK
-245 AIIWEGGE
+245 AIVWEGGD
-253 LGAKFHDEEIP
+253 LGAKFHDEPIP
-264 EAMKEQAAE
+264 ADLEEQAKE
-273 YRQNL
+273 YRQLL
-278 LDTALS
+278 LDTAVG
-284 VDNEAME
+284 VDDKAME
-291 EYFDKGDVSVE
+291 EYFENGDVSVE
-302 TLKRCIKAGAISG
+302 TLKRCIKIGTISG

-329 GVQPLLDAVLDYLP
+329 GVQPLLDAVLDFLP
-343 SPVDVPGIRVAPEE
+343 SPIDVPGISVAAEE
-357 GQDDDPNARR
+357 GEEDGEFSDRRR

-389 TLTFVRVYAGTLK
+389 ALTFVRVYAGTLK
-402 SSDTVMNTT
+402 SGDTVMNTT
-411 KGHKERI
+411 KDSRERI

-425 ADKRAEIKEVHA
+425 ADKRAEIKEVSA

-452 DTLASSDDPVVLE
+452 DTLASSEDPVVLE

-474 DISVEPKTKEGVE
+474 DISVEPKTKEAVE

-504 LKTDQETGQTILSGM
+504 LKTDQESGQTILSGM

-531 KREYGVDANIGA
+531 RREYGVDCNIGA
-543 PQVAYRETISKSHT
+543 PQVAYRETITKPHT
-557 ETYTH
+557 EIYTH
-562 KKQSGGSGQYAEVKI
+562 KKQSGGSGQYAEVKVI
-577 VFEPQER
+577 FEPAER
-584 NEGVLFENKVVGGTV
+584 NAGISFENKVVGGSV
-599 PKEYIPAVEKGIRN
+599 PKEYIPAVEKGIRV

-620 AGFPTVDFKYTLV
+620 AGFPTVDFKYSLV

-665 ILEPIMDVEITTPQ
+665 ILEPIMDVEVTTPQ
-679 DHVGDVVGDLNRRR
+679 DHVGDCVGDLNRRR
-693 GQIQNQESS
+693 GMIQSQDSS
-702 GSTVIVRAHVPLKE
+702 GSTILVRAHVPLKE

-722 HLRSMTK
+722 DLRSMTK

-740 YDPVPRNIAD
+740 YDPVPRNVAD
-750 EIMTKSA
+750 EIMKKSA

>member
-1 MCIAPDGGRRLAGP
+1 MPGTPL
-15 ETAALKAA
+15 E
-23 PHGIQPAG
+23 
-31 LAKPAA
+31 
-37 LPQKPPNQRHPK
+37 
-49 SDAAPFCMTADVEAF
+49 
-64 MADFDLGKIRN
+64 KIRN

-94 YYTGVSHR
+94 YYTGVSYK
-102 IGEVHDGN
+102 IGEVHEGT
-110 TTTDYMDQERERG
+110 TTTDYMEQERERG
-123 ITITSAAVTCE
+123 ITITSAAVTSE
-134 WKDHRINIIDT
+134 WQGHRINIIDT

-204 ADFFRAFATLK
+204 ANFFRATATLK

-225 QLPIGIEDSFLGV
+225 QLPIGIEDKFLGV

-245 AIIWEGGE
+245 GVIWEGGE
-253 LGAKFHDEEIP
+253 LGAKYHDAPIP
-264 EAMKEQAAE
+264 AELAEQARE
-273 YRQNL
+273 YRQLL

-284 VDNEAME
+284 MDDAAME
-291 EYFDKGDVSVE
+291 EYFEKGDVALA
-302 TLKRCIKAGAISG
+302 TLKRCIKAGTISG

-329 GVQPLLDAVLDYLP
+329 GVQPLLDAVVDYLP
-343 SPVDVPGIRVAPEE
+343 SPLDVPGIRVAAAE
-357 GQDDDPNARR
+357 GEDEGTAGRR
-367 IKADPNAPFAGLAFK
+367 IIKADPKAPFAGLAFK
-382 IINDKYG
+382 LINDKYG
-389 TLTFVRVYAGTLK
+389 TLTFVRVYAGTLR
-402 SSDTVMNTT
+402 SGDMVLNTT
-411 KGHKERI
+411 KGHRERI

-425 ADKRAEIKEVHA
+425 ADKRAEIKEVSA
-437 GDIAAFVGLKDTGTG
+437 GDIVAFVGLKDTATG
-452 DTLASSDDPVVLE
+452 DTLAAAEDPVVLE

-474 DISVEPKTKEGVE
+474 DISVEPRTKDAVE

-497 GEDPSLR
+497 AEDPSLR
-504 LKTDQETGQTILSGM
+504 LRTDPDSGQTILSGM

-531 KREYGVDANIGA
+531 KREYGVEADIGA
-543 PQVAYRETISKSHT
+543 PQVAYRETISRAHT

-562 KKQSGGSGQYAEVKI
+562 RKQSGGAGQYAEVK
-577 VFEPQER
+577 VLFEPIER
-584 NEGVLFENKVVGGTV
+584 NGGIVFENKVVGGAV
-599 PKEYIPAVEKGIRN
+599 PKEYIPAVEKGIRA

-620 AGFPTVDFKYTLV
+620 AGFPTVDFRYTLL

-654 FREGMKKAGPI
+654 FRDGMKKAGPI
-665 ILEPIMDVEITTPQ
+665 ILEPIMDVEVTTPQ
-679 DHVGDVVGDLNRRR
+679 DHVGDVVGDLSRRR
-693 GQIQNQESS
+693 GLIQSQESS
-702 GSTVIVRAHVPLKE
+702 GSTIIVRAHVPLKE

-722 HLRSMTK
+722 DLRSMTK

-740 YDPVPRNIAD
+740 YDPVPRAIAD
-750 EIMTKSA
+750 EIMAKTA

>member
-1 MCIAPDGGRRLAGP
+1 VYGDPKVSDTPLA
-15 ETAALKAA
+15 
-23 PHGIQPAG
+23 
-31 LAKPAA
+31 
-37 LPQKPPNQRHPK
+37 R
-49 SDAAPFCMTADVEAF
+49 
-64 MADFDLGKIRN
+64 IRN

-94 YYTGVSHR
+94 YYTGVSHK

-110 TTTDYMDQERERG
+110 TTTDYMEQERERG

-134 WKDHRINIIDT
+134 WKDTRINIIDT

-204 ADFFRAFATLK
+204 ADFYRAFDTLK

-225 QLPIGIEDSFLGV
+225 QLPIGEEDKFLGV
-238 IDLVEMK
+238 VDLVEMK

-253 LGAKFHDEEIP
+253 LGAKYHDEPIP
-264 EAMKEQAAE
+264 AELAAKAAE
-273 YRQNL
+273 YRQTL
-278 LDTALS
+278 LDTAVS
-284 VDNEAME
+284 VDEKAME
-291 EYFDKGDVSVE
+291 EYFENGDVSVA
-302 TLKRCIKAGAISG
+302 TLKACIKKGTISG
-315 AFRPVLCGTAFKNK
+315 EFRPVLCGTAFKNK
-329 GVQPLLDAVLDYLP
+329 GVQPLLDAVVDYLP
-343 SPVDVPGIRVAPEE
+343 SPVDVPGIAVALEE
-357 GQDDDPNARR
+357 GVDETLHPDRRR
-367 IKADPNAPFAGLAFK
+367 IKADPKAPFAGLAFK

-402 SSDTVMNTT
+402 SGDTVMNTT
-411 KGHKERI
+411 KGHRERI

-425 ADKRAEIKEVHA
+425 ADKRAEIKEVEA

-452 DTLASSDDPVVLE
+452 DTLAAAEDQVVLE

-474 DISVEPKTKEGVE
+474 DISVEPRTKEAVE

-504 LKTDQETGQTILSGM
+504 LRTDQETGQTILSGM

-531 KREYGVDANIGA
+531 RREYGVDCNIGA
-543 PQVAYRETISKSHT
+543 PQVAYRETISRSHT

-562 KKQSGGSGQYAEVKI
+562 KKQTGGSGQYAEVKI
-577 VFEPQER
+577 IFEPTER
-584 NEGVLFENKVVGGTV
+584 NAGIIFENKVVGGSI
-599 PKEYIPAVEKGIRN
+599 PKEYIPAVEKGIRV

-654 FREGMKKAGPI
+654 FRDGMKKASPI

-693 GQIQNQESS
+693 GMIQNQESS
-702 GSTVIVRAHVPLKE
+702 GSTIIVRALVPLKE

-750 EIMTKSA
+750 EIMAKSA

>member
-1 MCIAPDGGRRLAGP
+1 M
-15 ETAALKAA
+15 
-23 PHGIQPAG
+23 
-31 LAKPAA
+31 
-37 LPQKPPNQRHPK
+37 
-49 SDAAPFCMTADVEAF
+49 EAIVST
-64 MADFDLGKIRN
+64 DLSKIRN

-94 YYTGVSHR
+94 YYTGVSHK

-110 TTTDYMDQERERG
+110 TTTDYMEQERERG

-164 AIFIIEG
+164 AVFIIEG

-204 ADFFRAFATLK
+204 ADFYRAFDTLK

-225 QLPIGIEDSFLGV
+225 QLPIGIEDQFIGIV
-238 IDLVEMK
+238 DLVEMK

-253 LGAKFHDEEIP
+253 LGAKFHDAPIP
-264 EAMKEQAAE
+264 DDLMEKAKEA
-273 YRQNL
+273 RQLL

-284 VDNEAME
+284 VDDAGME
-291 EYFDKGDVSVE
+291 EYFDKGDVAVE
-302 TLKRCIKAGAISG
+302 TLKRAIKTGTITG

-343 SPVDVPGIRVAPEE
+343 APIDVPGISIAAEE
-357 GQDDDPNARR
+357 GEEDGEFSDRRR

-389 TLTFVRVYAGTLK
+389 ALTFVRVYAGTLRTG
-402 SSDTVMNTT
+402 DTVMNTT
-411 KGHKERI
+411 KEEKQRV

-425 ADKRAEIKEVHA
+425 ADKRAEIKEVSA
-437 GDIAAFVGLKDTGTG
+437 GDIAAFVGLKDTTTG
-452 DTLASSDDPVVLE
+452 DTLASMDDPVVLE

-474 DISVEPKTKEGVE
+474 DISVEPATKDSVE

-497 GEDPSLR
+497 SEDPSLR
-504 LKTDQETGQTILSGM
+504 LKTDQESGQTILSGM

-531 KREYGVDANIGA
+531 RREFGVQANVGA
-543 PQVAYRETISKSHT
+543 PQVAYRETISKAHT

-577 VFEPQER
+577 IFEPTER
-584 NEGVLFENKVVGGTV
+584 NTGVVFENKVVGGAI
-599 PKEYIPAVEKGIRN
+599 PKEYIPAVEKGIKV

-620 AGFPTVDFKYTLV
+620 AGFQTVDFKYILV

-654 FREGMKKAGPI
+654 FREGMKKASPI
-665 ILEPIMDVEITTPQ
+665 ILEPIMSVEETTPN

-693 GQIQNQESS
+693 GMIQNQESS
-702 GSTVIVRAHVPLKE
+702 GSTVMVRAHVPLKE

-722 HLRSMTK
+722 DLRSMTK

-740 YDPVPRNIAD
+740 YDPVPRNVAD
-750 EIMTKSA
+750 EIVKKSA

>member
-1 MCIAPDGGRRLAGP
+1 VPGMSLD
-15 ETAALKAA
+15 
-23 PHGIQPAG
+23 
-31 LAKPAA
+31 
-37 LPQKPPNQRHPK
+37 
-49 SDAAPFCMTADVEAF
+49 
-64 MADFDLGKIRN
+64 KIRN

-94 YYTGVSHR
+94 YYTGVSHK

-110 TTTDYMDQERERG
+110 TTTDYMEQERERG

-134 WKDHRINIIDT
+134 WHNHRINIIDT

-186 DRYNVPRIIFINK
+186 DRYNVPRVIFINK

-225 QLPIGIEDSFLGV
+225 QLPIGIEDKFLGV
-238 IDLVEMK
+238 VDLVEMK
-245 AIIWEGGE
+245 SIIWEGGE
-253 LGAKFHDEEIP
+253 LGAKFHDEPIP
-264 EAMKEQAAE
+264 PDLEELAKEH
-273 YRQNL
+273 RQIL

-284 VDNEAME
+284 VDDAAME
-291 EYFDKGDVSVE
+291 EYFDKGDVEVA
-302 TLKRCIKAGAISG
+302 TLKRCIKAGTISG

-329 GVQPLLDAVLDYLP
+329 GVQPLLDAVIDYLP
-343 SPVDVPGIRVAPEE
+343 SPVDVPGIAIAAEE
-357 GQDDDPNARR
+357 GEEEHDPNRRR
-367 IKADPNAPFAGLAFK
+367 IKADPDAPFAGLAFK

-402 SSDTVMNTT
+402 SGDTVMNTT
-411 KGHKERI
+411 KEHRERI

-425 ADKRAEIKEVHA
+425 ADKRAEIKEVFA

-452 DTLASSDDPVVLE
+452 DTLASQQDQVVLE

-474 DISVEPKTKEGVE
+474 DISVEPRTKEAVE
-487 KMTLGLQKLA
+487 KMSLGLQKLA
-497 GEDPSLR
+497 AEDPSLR
-504 LKTDQETGQTILSGM
+504 LRTDQESGQTILSGM

-531 KREYGVDANIGA
+531 RREYGVDADIGA
-543 PQVAYRETISKSHT
+543 PQVAYRETITRPHT

-562 KKQSGGSGQYAEVKI
+562 KKQTGGSGQYAEVKI
-577 VFEPQER
+577 VFEPLER
-584 NEGVLFENKVVGGTV
+584 NGGVVFENKVVGGSV
-599 PKEYIPAVEKGIRN
+599 PKEYIPAVEKGIAV
-613 QADTGVL
+613 QAETGVL

-641 SSALAFEIAAKAC
+641 SSALAFEIAAKSC
-654 FREGMKKAGPI
+654 FRDGMKKATPI
-665 ILEPIMDVEITTPQ
+665 ILEPVMDVEVTTPS

-693 GQIQNQESS
+693 GMIQNQETS
-702 GSTVIVRAHVPLKE
+702 GSTIIVRAHVPLKE

-722 HLRSMTK
+722 DLRSMTK

-750 EIMTKSA
+750 EIMTKTA

>member
-1 MCIAPDGGRRLAGP
+1 
-15 ETAALKAA
+15 
-23 PHGIQPAG
+23 
-31 LAKPAA
+31 
-37 LPQKPPNQRHPK
+37 
-49 SDAAPFCMTADVEAF
+49 
-64 MADFDLGKIRN
+64 MARISLDLIRN

-94 YYTGVSHR
+94 YYTGKSHR

-110 TTTDYMDQERERG
+110 TTTDYMEQERERG
-123 ITITSAAVTCE
+123 ITITSAAVTAV

-164 AIFIIEG
+164 AVFIIEG

-186 DRYNVPRIIFINK
+186 DRYNVPRLIFINK

-204 ADFFRAFATLK
+204 ADFYKAAATLT
-215 EKLDI
+215 EKLGI
-220 VALPL
+220 NWVTL
-225 QLPIGIEDSFLGV
+225 QLPIGIEDTFQGV
-238 IDLVEMK
+238 VDLVEMK
-245 AIIWEGGE
+245 AIIWEGDE
-253 LGAKFHDEEIP
+253 LGAAYHDAPIP
-264 EAMKEQAAE
+264 ADLAEKAAE
-273 YRQNL
+273 YRQIL

-291 EYFDKGDVSVE
+291 EYFDKGDVSVA
-302 TLKRCIKAGAISG
+302 TLKRCIKRGTIDG
-315 AFRPVLCGTAFKNK
+315 TFRPVMCGTAFKNK
-329 GVQPLLDAVLDYLP
+329 GVQPLLDGVLDYLP
-343 SPVDVPGIRVAPEE
+343 SPIDVPGIKVAGEE
-357 GQDDDPNARR
+357 GVEESIHDDRR
-367 IKADPNAPFAGLAFK
+367 VIPANVDAPFAGLAFK

-389 TLTFVRVYAGTLK
+389 NLTFVRVYSGVLK
-402 SSDTVMNTT
+402 VGDTVMNTT
-411 KGHKERI
+411 KEHKERI

-425 ADKRAEIKEVHA
+425 ADKREEIKEVTA

-452 DTLASSDDPVVLE
+452 DTLADASDPVVLE

-474 DISVEPKTKEGVE
+474 DISVEPKTKDAVE
-487 KMTLGLQKLA
+487 KMSLGLGKLA

-504 LKTDQETGQTILSGM
+504 VKTDQETGQVILSGM
-519 GELHLEIIIDRL
+519 GELHLEIIVDRL
-531 KREYGVDANIGA
+531 RREYGVDCNIGA
-543 PQVAYRETISKSHT
+543 PQVAYRETITKSHT

-577 VFEPQER
+577 IFEPKER
-584 NEGVLFENKVVGGTV
+584 NTGVEFSNSVVGGSV
-599 PKEYIPAVEKGIRN
+599 PKEYIPAVEKGIKV
-613 QADTGVL
+613 QADTGVM
-620 AGFPTVDFKYTLV
+620 AGFPTVDFKYSLV

-654 FREGMKKAGPI
+654 FREGMKKAGPV
-665 ILEPIMDVEITTPQ
+665 ILEPIMDVEVTTPQ

-693 GQIQNQESS
+693 GVIQSQDMAGTS
-702 GSTVIVRAHVPLKE
+702 VIVRAHVPLKE

-722 HLRSMTK
+722 NLRGMTK

-734 TMQFHH
+734 SMQFHH

-750 EIMTKSA
+750 EIMAKSA

>member
-1 MCIAPDGGRRLAGP
+1 MSCGGSP
-15 ETAALKAA
+15 VSD
-23 PHGIQPAG
+23 
-31 LAKPAA
+31 
-37 LPQKPPNQRHPK
+37 K
-49 SDAAPFCMTADVEAF
+49 SD
-64 MADFDLGKIRN
+64 LSLIRN

-94 YYTGVSHR
+94 YYTGVSHK
-102 IGEVHDGN
+102 IGEVHEGN
-110 TTTDYMDQERERG
+110 TTTDYMAQERERG

-134 WKDHRINIIDT
+134 WEGHRINIIDT

-164 AIFIIEG
+164 AVFIIEG

-204 ADFFRAFATLK
+204 ADFYRAFDTLK

-220 VALPL
+220 VAIPL
-225 QLPIGIEDSFLGV
+225 QLPIGVEENFIGV
-238 IDLVEMK
+238 VDLIEMK
-245 AIIWEGGE
+245 AIVWEGGE

-264 EAMKEQAAE
+264 ADLLEKAKEA
-273 YRQNL
+273 RQNL
-278 LDTALS
+278 LDTALA
-284 VDNEAME
+284 VDDAAME
-291 EYFDKGDVSVE
+291 EYFDKGDVDVA
-302 TLKRCIKAGAISG
+302 TLKRCIKKGTISG
-315 AFRPVLCGTAFKNK
+315 EFRPVLCGTAFKNK
-329 GVQPLLDAVLDYLP
+329 GVQPLLDAVIDFLP
-343 SPVDVPGIRVAPEE
+343 APDDVAGIRIAPPEDEEVDENKLPIIPVDPDG
-357 GQDDDPNARR
+357 
-367 IKADPNAPFAGLAFK
+367 KFAGLAFK

-389 TLTFVRVYAGTLK
+389 TLTFVRVYRGVLRTG
-402 SSDTVMNTT
+402 DTVLNTT

-418 GRMFQMH
+418 GRIFQMH
-425 ADKRAEIKEVHA
+425 ADKREELKEVHA
-437 GDIAAFVGLKDTGTG
+437 GDIAAFVGLKDTQTG
-452 DTLASSDDPVVLE
+452 DTLADAADPVILE
-465 RMAFPVPVI
+465 RMTFPVPVI
-474 DISVEPKTKEGVE
+474 DISVEPKTKDAVE
-487 KMTLGLQKLA
+487 KMTLALQKLS

-519 GELHLEIIIDRL
+519 GELHLDIIIDRL
-531 KREYGVDANIGA
+531 RREYGVDANIGA
-543 PQVAYRETISKSHT
+543 PQVAYRETISQAHT

-562 KKQSGGSGQYAEVKI
+562 KKQSGGSGQFAEVKI
-577 VFEPQER
+577 EFAPVER
-584 NEGVLFENKVVGGTV
+584 NEGISFENKVVGGSV
-599 PKEYIPAVEKGIRN
+599 PREYIPAVEKGITM
-613 QADTGVL
+613 QASTGVL
-620 AGFPTVDFKYTLV
+620 AGFPTVDFKFTLL

-654 FREGMKKAGPI
+654 FREGMKKAGPV
-665 ILEPIMDVEITTPQ
+665 ILEPIMDVEITTPN

-693 GQIQNQESS
+693 GMIQNQESS
-702 GSTVIVRAHVPLKE
+702 GSTVMVRALVPLKE

-740 YDPVPRNIAD
+740 YDPVPRNVAE
-750 EIMTKSA
+750 EIMSKSA

>member
-1 MCIAPDGGRRLAGP
+1 MGGRAVHGTAAGP
-15 ETAALKAA
+15 YRDSRAAPAALKTGVVGAA
-23 PHGIQPAG
+23 QMFHAAG
-31 LAKPAA
+31 AA
-37 LPQKPPNQRHPK
+37 MRME
-49 SDAAPFCMTADVEAF
+49 APVARTPLDH
-64 MADFDLGKIRN
+64 IRN

-94 YYTGVSHR
+94 YYTGKSHK
-102 IGEVHDGN
+102 IGEVHEGN
-110 TTTDYMDQERERG
+110 TTTDYMEQERERG
-123 ITITSAAVTCE
+123 ITITSAAVTAE
-134 WKDHRINIIDT
+134 WKNHRINVIDT

-164 AIFIIEG
+164 AVFIIEG

-204 ADFFRAFATLK
+204 ADFYRAADTLT
-215 EKLDI
+215 EKLGI
-220 VALPL
+220 NWIAL
-225 QLPIGIEDSFLGV
+225 QLPIGIEDTLKGV
-238 IDLVEMK
+238 VDLVEMK
-245 AIIWEGGE
+245 ALIWQGDE
-253 LGAKFHDEEIP
+253 LGAQYHEEEIP
-264 EAMKEQAAE
+264 DDLKEKAAE
-273 YRQNL
+273 YRQIL

-302 TLKRCIKAGAISG
+302 TLKRCIKRGTIDG
-315 AFRPVLCGTAFKNK
+315 TFRPVFCGSAFKNK
-329 GVQPLLDAVLDYLP
+329 GVQPLLDGVIDYLP
-343 SPVDVPGIRVAPEE
+343 APTDVPGIKVALEE
-357 GQDDDPNARR
+357 GTEEDPANPARIIPAR
-367 IKADPNAPFAGLAFK
+367 EDAPFAALAFK

-389 TLTFVRVYAGTLK
+389 NLTFVRVYAGIIR
-402 SSDTVMNTT
+402 SGDTFMNTT

-425 ADKRAEIKEVHA
+425 ADKREEVKEIYA
-437 GDIAAFVGLKDTGTG
+437 GDIVAIVGLKDTGTG
-452 DTLASSDDPVVLE
+452 DTLADASDPVVLE

-474 DISVEPKTKEGVE
+474 DISVEPKTKDGVE

-519 GELHLEIIIDRL
+519 GELHLEIIVDRL
-531 KREYGVDANIGA
+531 RREYGVDANIGA
-543 PQVAYRETISKSHT
+543 PQVAYRETITKAHT

-577 VFEPQER
+577 TFEPKER
-584 NEGVLFENKVVGGTV
+584 NEGIEFVNGIVGGSV
-599 PKEYIPAVEKGIRN
+599 PKEYIPAVDKGIKV
-613 QADTGVL
+613 QAETGVL
-620 AGFPTVDFKYTLV
+620 AGFPTVDFKFTLV

-641 SSALAFEIAAKAC
+641 SSALAFEIAGKAC
-654 FREGMKKAGPI
+654 FREGMKKAGPV
-665 ILEPIMDVEITTPQ
+665 ILEPIMDVEVTTPQ

-693 GQIQNQESS
+693 GVIQSQDMAGTS
-702 GSTVIVRAHVPLKE
+702 VIVRAHVPLKE

-722 HLRSMTK
+722 NLRGMTK

-734 TMQFHH
+734 SMSFHH
-740 YDPVPRNIAD
+740 YDPVPRNVAD
-750 EIMTKSA
+750 EIMKKSA

>member
-1 MCIAPDGGRRLAGP
+1 V
-15 ETAALKAA
+15 
-23 PHGIQPAG
+23 
-31 LAKPAA
+31 
-37 LPQKPPNQRHPK
+37 
-49 SDAAPFCMTADVEAF
+49 SDTPLDR
-64 MADFDLGKIRN
+64 IRN

-94 YYTGVSHR
+94 YYTGVSHK

-110 TTTDYMDQERERG
+110 TTTDYMEQERERG

-134 WKDHRINIIDT
+134 WKDTRINIIDT

-186 DRYNVPRIIFINK
+186 DRYNVPRVIFINK

-204 ADFFRAFATLK
+204 ADFFRAFDTLK

-225 QLPIGIEDSFLGV
+225 QLPIGEEDKFLGV
-238 IDLVEMK
+238 VDLVEMK
-245 AIIWEGGE
+245 AIIWESGE
-253 LGAKFHDEEIP
+253 LGAKYHDEPIP
-264 EAMKEQAAE
+264 AELAAKAAE
-273 YRQNL
+273 CRQTL
-278 LDTALS
+278 LDTAVS
-284 VDNEAME
+284 VDEKAME
-291 EYFDKGDVSVE
+291 EYFANGDVSVA
-302 TLKRCIKAGAISG
+302 TLKACIKKGTISG
-315 AFRPVLCGTAFKNK
+315 EFRPVLCGSAFKNK
-329 GVQPLLDAVLDYLP
+329 GVQPLLDAVIDYLP
-343 SPVDVPGIRVAPEE
+343 SPIDVPGIAVAMEE
-357 GQDDDPNARR
+357 GIDETLHPDRRR
-367 IKADPNAPFAGLAFK
+367 IPANPKAPFAGLAFK

-402 SSDTVMNTT
+402 SGDTVMNTT
-411 KGHKERI
+411 KGHRERI

-425 ADKRAEIKEVHA
+425 ADKRAEIKEVEA

-474 DISVEPKTKEGVE
+474 DISVEPRTKEAVE

-504 LKTDQETGQTILSGM
+504 LRTDQETGQTILSGM

-531 KREYGVDANIGA
+531 RREYGVDCNIGA
-543 PQVAYRETISKSHT
+543 PQVAYRETISKPHT
-557 ETYTH
+557 EIYTH
-562 KKQSGGSGQYAEVKI
+562 KKQTGGSGQYAEVKI
-577 VFEPQER
+577 VFEPMER
-584 NEGVLFENKVVGGTV
+584 NGGVVFENKVVGGSI
-599 PKEYIPAVEKGIRN
+599 PKEYIPAVEKGIKV

-654 FREGMKKAGPI
+654 FREGMKKASPI
-665 ILEPIMDVEITTPQ
+665 ILEPIMDVEVTTPQ

-702 GSTVIVRAHVPLKE
+702 GSTIIVRALVPLKE

-750 EIMTKSA
+750 EIMAKSA

>member
-1 MCIAPDGGRRLAGP
+1 MSETNPLA
-15 ETAALKAA
+15 
-23 PHGIQPAG
+23 
-31 LAKPAA
+31 
-37 LPQKPPNQRHPK
+37 R
-49 SDAAPFCMTADVEAF
+49 
-64 MADFDLGKIRN
+64 IRN

-110 TTTDYMDQERERG
+110 TTTDYMAQERERG

-164 AIFIIEG
+164 AVFIIEG

-204 ADFFRAFATLK
+204 ADFYRAFDTLK

-220 VALPL
+220 IALPL
-225 QLPIGIEDSFLGV
+225 QLPIGIEDGFLGV
-238 IDLVEMK
+238 VDLVEMK

-253 LGAKFHDEEIP
+253 LGAKFHDEAIP
-264 EAMKEQAAE
+264 ADLVEKAAE
-273 YRQNL
+273 YRTLL

-284 VDNEAME
+284 VDNAAME

-329 GVQPLLDAVLDYLP
+329 GVQPLLDGVLDYLP
-343 SPVDVPGIRVAPEE
+343 SPIDVPGIKVAAEE
-357 GQDDDPNARR
+357 GQEETVGDDRRVIPANAT
-367 IKADPNAPFAGLAFK
+367 APFAGLAFK

-402 SSDTVMNTT
+402 SGDTVMNTT
-411 KGHKERI
+411 KDHRERI

-452 DTLASSDDPVVLE
+452 DTLAAAEDPVILE
-465 RMAFPVPVI
+465 RMTFPIPVI
-474 DISVEPKTKEGVE
+474 DISVEPKTKDGVE

-504 LKTDQETGQTILSGM
+504 LRTDQESGQTILSGM

-531 KREYGVDANIGA
+531 QREYGVDANIGA
-543 PQVAYRETISKSHT
+543 PQVAYRETISKTHT

-562 KKQSGGSGQYAEVKI
+562 KKQTGGSGQYAEVK
-577 VFEPQER
+577 VMFEPMER
-584 NEGVLFENKVVGGTV
+584 NAGVVFENKVVGGTV

-613 QADTGVL
+613 QCETGVL

-654 FREGMKKAGPI
+654 FRDGMKKAAPI
-665 ILEPIMDVEITTPQ
+665 ILEPIMDVEVTTPQ

-693 GQIQNQESS
+693 GVIQSQDSA
-702 GSTVIVRAHVPLKE
+702 GSTVMVRAHVPLKE

-722 HLRSMTK
+722 QLRGMTK

-750 EIMTKSA
+750 EIMAKSA

>member
-1 MCIAPDGGRRLAGP
+1 
-15 ETAALKAA
+15 
-23 PHGIQPAG
+23 
-31 LAKPAA
+31 
-37 LPQKPPNQRHPK
+37 
-49 SDAAPFCMTADVEAF
+49 
-64 MADFDLGKIRN
+64 MARTPLDKIRN

-94 YYTGVSHR
+94 YYTGKSHK

-123 ITITSAAVTCE
+123 ITITSAAVTAV
-134 WKDHRINIIDT
+134 WNDYRINVIDT

-164 AIFIIEG
+164 AVFIIEG

-204 ADFFRAFATLK
+204 ADFYRAAATLT
-215 EKLDI
+215 EKLGI
-220 VALPL
+220 NWIAL
-225 QLPIGIEDSFLGV
+225 QLPIGIEDGLKGV
-238 IDLVEMK
+238 VDLVTMK
-245 AIIWEGGE
+245 ALIWEGDD
-253 LGAKFHDEEIP
+253 LGAKFHEAEIP
-264 EAMKEQAAE
+264 DDLKDKAAE
-273 YRQNL
+273 YRQLL

-284 VDNEAME
+284 VDDEGME

-302 TLKRCIKAGAISG
+302 TLKRAIKKGTISG
-315 AFRPVLCGTAFKNK
+315 TFRPVFCGSAFKNK
-329 GVQPLLDAVLDYLP
+329 GVQPLLDGVVDYLP
-343 SPVDVPGIRVAPEE
+343 SPVDIPGIKVALEE
-357 GQDDDPNARR
+357 GQEEADNPDRR
-367 IKADPNAPFAGLAFK
+367 IIPAKEDAPFAGLAFK

-389 TLTFVRVYAGTLK
+389 NLTFVRVYAGVLK
-402 SSDTVMNTT
+402 QGDMVMNTT
-411 KGHKERI
+411 KGHRERI

-425 ADKRAEIKEVHA
+425 ADKREEIKEVFA

-543 PQVAYRETISKSHT
+543 PQVAYRETITKPHT
-557 ETYTH
+557 EIYTH

-577 VFEPQER
+577 TFEPKDR
-584 NEGVLFENKVVGGTV
+584 NTGIEFVNGIVGGSV
-599 PKEYIPAVEKGIRN
+599 PKEYIPAVDKGIKV

-620 AGFPTVDFKYTLV
+620 AGFPTVDFKYSLI

-654 FREGMKKAGPI
+654 FREGMKKAGPV
-665 ILEPIMDVEITTPQ
+665 ILEPIMDVEVTTPQ

-693 GQIQNQESS
+693 GVIQNQEMAGTS
-702 GSTVIVRAHVPLKE
+702 VLVRAHVPLKE

-722 HLRSMTK
+722 NLRGMTK

-734 TMQFHH
+734 SMQFHH
-740 YDPVPRNIAD
+740 YDPVPRNVAE
-750 EIMTKSA
+750 EIMKASA

>member
-1 MCIAPDGGRRLAGP
+1 MSDSP
-15 ETAALKAA
+15 
-23 PHGIQPAG
+23 
-31 LAKPAA
+31 LAK
-37 LPQKPPNQRHPK
+37 L
-49 SDAAPFCMTADVEAF
+49 
-64 MADFDLGKIRN
+64 RN

-110 TTTDYMDQERERG
+110 TTTDYMAQERERG

-164 AIFIIEG
+164 AVFIIEG

-204 ADFFRAFATLK
+204 ADFYRAFDTLK

-220 VALPL
+220 IALPL
-225 QLPIGIEDSFLGV
+225 QLPIGVEDGFLGV
-238 IDLVEMK
+238 VDLVEMK

-253 LGAKFHDEEIP
+253 LGAKFHDEPIP
-264 EAMKEQAAE
+264 ADLMEKAKEA
-273 YRQNL
+273 RQLL

-284 VDNEAME
+284 VDDAGME

-302 TLKRCIKAGAISG
+302 TLKRAIKTGTISG

-343 SPVDVPGIRVAPEE
+343 SPIDVPGISVAAEE
-357 GQDDDPNARR
+357 GEEDGEHSDRRR
-367 IKADPNAPFAGLAFK
+367 IKADPDAPFAGLAFK

-389 TLTFVRVYAGTLK
+389 TLTFIRVYAGTLK
-402 SSDTVMNTT
+402 TGDTVMNTT
-411 KGHKERI
+411 KDHKERI
-418 GRMFQMH
+418 SRMFQMH

-452 DTLASSDDPVVLE
+452 DTLASADDPVVLE

-474 DISVEPKTKEGVE
+474 DISVEPKTKDSVE
-487 KMTLGLQKLA
+487 KMSIGLQKLA

-504 LKTDQETGQTILSGM
+504 LKTDQESGQTILSGM

-531 KREYGVDANIGA
+531 RREYGVDCNIGA
-543 PQVAYRETISKSHT
+543 PQVAYRETISKPHT

-562 KKQSGGSGQYAEVKI
+562 KKQSGGSGQYAEVKVI
-577 VFEPQER
+577 FEPAER
-584 NEGVLFENKVVGGTV
+584 NAGITFVNKTVGGSV
-599 PKEYIPAVEKGIRN
+599 PKEYIPAVEKGIRV

-620 AGFPTVDFKYTLV
+620 AGFQTVDFTYTLV

-654 FREGMKKAGPI
+654 FREGMKKASPI
-665 ILEPIMDVEITTPQ
+665 ILEPIMDVEVTTPN

-693 GQIQNQESS
+693 GMIQNQDSS
-702 GSTVIVRAHVPLKE
+702 GSTVIVHAHVPLKE

-722 HLRSMTK
+722 DLRSMTK

-740 YDPVPRNIAD
+740 YDPVPRNVA
-750 EIMTKSA
+750 EELVKKAS

>member
-1 MCIAPDGGRRLAGP
+1 V
-15 ETAALKAA
+15 
-23 PHGIQPAG
+23 PATP
-31 LAKPAA
+31 L
-37 LPQKPPNQRHPK
+37 
-49 SDAAPFCMTADVEAF
+49 D
-64 MADFDLGKIRN
+64 KIRN

-94 YYTGVSHR
+94 YYTGMSHK
-102 IGEVHDGN
+102 IGEVHEGT
-110 TTTDYMDQERERG
+110 TTTDYMEQERERG
-123 ITITSAAVTCE
+123 ITITSATVTCA

-186 DRYNVPRIIFINK
+186 DRYNVPRVIFINK

-204 ADFFRAFATLK
+204 ADFFRAVATLK

-225 QLPIGIEDSFLGV
+225 QLPIGIEDRFVGV
-238 IDLVEMK
+238 VDLVEMK
-245 AIIWEGGE
+245 GIVWEGGE
-253 LGAKFHDEEIP
+253 LGAKYHDVEIP
-264 EAMKEQAAE
+264 PELAEQARE
-273 YRQNL
+273 YRQLL
-278 LDTALS
+278 LDTALA
-284 VDNEAME
+284 VDDAAME
-291 EYFDKGDVSVE
+291 EYFERGDVSLA
-302 TLKRCIKAGAISG
+302 TLKRCIKAGTVAGS
-315 AFRPVLCGTAFKNK
+315 FRPVLCGTAFKNK
-329 GVQPLLDAVLDYLP
+329 GVQPLLDAVIDYLP
-343 SPVDVPGIRVAPEE
+343 SPLDVPGIKIAAEE
-357 GQDDDPNARR
+357 GEDESAERRR
-367 IKADPNAPFAGLAFK
+367 IAADPDAPFAGLAFK

-389 TLTFVRVYAGTLK
+389 TLTFVRIYAGTLRTG
-402 SSDTVMNTT
+402 DMVLNTT
-411 KGHKERI
+411 RGHRERI

-425 ADKRAEIKEVHA
+425 ADKRQEIKEVSA

-452 DTLASSDDPVVLE
+452 DTLAAPGDPVVLE

-474 DISVEPKTKEGVE
+474 DISVEPRTKEAIE

-504 LKTDQETGQTILSGM
+504 LRTDPESGQTILSGM

-531 KREYGVDANIGA
+531 RREYGVEANIGA
-543 PQVAYRETISKSHT
+543 PQVAYRETITRPCT

-562 KKQSGGSGQYAEVKI
+562 RKQSGGAGQYAEVKI
-577 VFEPQER
+577 VYEPLER
-584 NEGVLFENKVVGGTV
+584 NSGIVFENAVVGGAV
-599 PKEYIPAVEKGIRN
+599 PREYVPAVEKGIRM

-620 AGFPTVDFKYTLV
+620 AGFPTVDFKASLI
-633 DGKYHDVD
+633 DGKYHEVD
-641 SSALAFEIAAKAC
+641 SSALAFEIAAKAS
-654 FREGMKKAGPI
+654 FRDGMRKAGPI
-665 ILEPIMDVEITTPQ
+665 ILEPVMDVEVTTPQ

-693 GQIQNQESS
+693 GIIQSQESA

-722 HLRSMTK
+722 DLRSMTK

-750 EIMTKSA
+750 EIMAKIA

>member
-1 MCIAPDGGRRLAGP
+1 MS
-15 ETAALKAA
+15 
-23 PHGIQPAG
+23 G
-31 LAKPAA
+31 LYE
-37 LPQKPPNQRHPK
+37 L
-49 SDAAPFCMTADVEAF
+49 ST
-64 MADFDLGKIRN
+64 IRN

-94 YYTGVSHR
+94 FYTGVSHK

-110 TTTDYMDQERERG
+110 TTTDYMEQERERG

-134 WKDHRINIIDT
+134 WKNHRINIIDT

-164 AIFIIEG
+164 AVFIIEG

-186 DRYNVPRIIFINK
+186 DRYNVPRVIFINK

-204 ADFFRAFATLK
+204 ADFYRAFDTLK

-225 QLPIGIEDSFLGV
+225 QLPIGVEDGFLGV
-238 IDLVEMK
+238 VDLVEMK
-245 AIIWEGGE
+245 AIVWEGGE
-253 LGAKFHDEEIP
+253 LGAKFHDEPIP
-264 EAMKEQAAE
+264 ADLADKAAE

-278 LDTALS
+278 LDTALA
-284 VDNEAME
+284 VDDEGME
-291 EYFDKGDVSVE
+291 EYFEHGDVSVA
-302 TLKRCIKAGAISG
+302 TLKRAIKKGTISG

-343 SPVDVPGIRVAPEE
+343 APDDVEGIRVAPPEGEE
-357 GQDDDPNARR
+357 IDENALPVIPVDPHG
-367 IKADPNAPFAGLAFK
+367 KFAGLAFK

-389 TLTFVRVYAGTLK
+389 TLTFVRVYRGVLK
-402 SSDTVMNTT
+402 SGDQVQNTT

-425 ADKRAEIKEVHA
+425 ADKRQEVKEVHA
-437 GDIAAFVGLKDTGTG
+437 GDIAAFVGLKDTQTG
-452 DTLASSDDPVVLE
+452 DTLADNADPVVLE

-474 DISVEPKTKEGVE
+474 DISVEPRTKDSVE
-487 KMTLGLQKLA
+487 KMTLALQKLA

-519 GELHLEIIIDRL
+519 GELHLEIIVDRL
-531 KREYGVDANIGA
+531 RREYGVEANIGA
-543 PQVAYRETISKSHT
+543 PQVAYRETITKAHT

-562 KKQSGGSGQYAEVKI
+562 KKQSGGSGQYAEVK
-577 VFEPQER
+577 VTFAPVER
-584 NEGVLFENKVVGGTV
+584 NVGVSFENKVVGGSV
-599 PKEYIPAVEKGIRN
+599 PKEYIPAVEKGIRV

-641 SSALAFEIAAKAC
+641 SSALAFEIASKAC
-654 FREGMKKAGPI
+654 FREGMKKAGPV
-665 ILEPIMDVEITTPQ
+665 ILEPIMDVECTTPQ

-693 GQIQNQESS
+693 GMIQSQESA
-702 GSTVIVRAHVPLKE
+702 GSTVMVRAHVPLKE

-722 HLRSMTK
+722 DLRSMTK

-750 EIMTKSA
+750 EIMAKSA

>member
-1 MCIAPDGGRRLAGP
+1 MSDSPLAPSSLA
-15 ETAALKAA
+15 
-23 PHGIQPAG
+23 
-31 LAKPAA
+31 
-37 LPQKPPNQRHPK
+37 R
-49 SDAAPFCMTADVEAF
+49 
-64 MADFDLGKIRN
+64 IRN

-110 TTTDYMDQERERG
+110 TTTDYMAQERERG

-164 AIFIIEG
+164 AVFIIEG

-204 ADFFRAFATLK
+204 ADFYRAFDTLK

-220 VALPL
+220 IALPL
-225 QLPIGIEDSFLGV
+225 QLPIGVEDGFLGV
-238 IDLVEMK
+238 VDLVEMK

-264 EAMKEQAAE
+264 ADLLEKAKEA
-273 YRQNL
+273 RQLL

-284 VDNEAME
+284 VDDAGME
-291 EYFDKGDVSVE
+291 EYFEKGDVDVA
-302 TLKRCIKAGAISG
+302 TLKRAIKTGTISG

-343 SPVDVPGIRVAPEE
+343 SPIDVPGISIAAEE
-357 GQDDDPNARR
+357 GEEDGEHSNRRR
-367 IKADPNAPFAGLAFK
+367 IKANPDAPFAGLAFK

-389 TLTFVRVYAGTLK
+389 TLTFIRVYAGTLRTG
-402 SSDTVMNTT
+402 DTVMNTT
-411 KGHKERI
+411 KDHKERI
-418 GRMFQMH
+418 SRMFQMH

-452 DTLASSDDPVVLE
+452 DTLASSDDPVILE
-465 RMAFPVPVI
+465 RMSFPVPVI
-474 DISVEPKTKEGVE
+474 DISVEPKTKDSVE
-487 KMTLGLQKLA
+487 KMSIGLQKLA

-504 LKTDQETGQTILSGM
+504 LKTDQESGQTILSGM

-531 KREYGVDANIGA
+531 RREYGVDCNIGA

-562 KKQSGGSGQYAEVKI
+562 KKQSGGSGQYAEVKVI
-577 VFEPQER
+577 FEPAER
-584 NEGVLFENKVVGGTV
+584 NAGITFANKTVGGSV
-599 PKEYIPAVEKGIRN
+599 PKEYVPAVEKGIRV

-620 AGFPTVDFKYTLV
+620 AGFQTVDFNYTLV

-665 ILEPIMDVEITTPQ
+665 ILEPIMDVEVTTPS

-693 GQIQNQESS
+693 GQIQNQDSA
-702 GSTVIVRAHVPLKE
+702 GSTVIVKAHVPLKE

-722 HLRSMTK
+722 DLRSMTK

-740 YDPVPRNIAD
+740 YDPVPRNVAD
-750 EIMTKSA
+750 ELVKKVG